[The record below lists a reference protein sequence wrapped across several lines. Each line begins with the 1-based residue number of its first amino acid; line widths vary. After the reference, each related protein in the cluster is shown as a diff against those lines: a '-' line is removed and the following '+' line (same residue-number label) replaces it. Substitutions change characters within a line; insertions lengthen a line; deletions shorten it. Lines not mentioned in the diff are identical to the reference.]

1 MIDFNNVRDHR
12 NNGEYMITG
21 ADILQGICILVL
33 ILLIAHFEA
42 VL

>member
-1 MIDFNNVRDHR
+1 MSDFNNVRDHR

-21 ADILQGICILVL
+21 TDILQCVCVLVL